1 MTTPP
6 NTSSATIPVNTLGRL
21 SLYRRLLLEQLTAGA
36 LQIYSHQLASLA
48 VSTPAQ
54 VRRDLMTIGF
64 AGSPRKGYSIRDLV
78 ASINAVLARSVE
90 TAVALVGVGNLGRA
104 ILAYYANRQPVR
116 FAAAFD
122 RAPEKA
128 GRILNGCRCYQV
140 EQMAE
145 IVAREQIHVGVI
157 AVPASE
163 AQAVADQLVLA
174 GVKGILNF
182 APVRLRVP
190 AGMYVEYVD
199 LMMALDKVAYYA
211 HQQVVPQEP
220 SR

>member
-1 MTTPP
+1 MSPLANSP
-6 NTSSATIPVNTLGRL
+6 GPAIPVNTLGRL
-21 SLYRRLLLEQLTAGA
+21 SLYRRLLLEQLTVGA
-36 LQIYSHQLASLA
+36 LQIYSHQLAALA

-64 AGSPRKGYSIRDLV
+64 AGSPRKGYVIRDLV
-78 ASINAVLARSVE
+78 QTINGVLARSVE

-122 RAPEKA
+122 RDPEKA
-128 GRILNGCRCYQV
+128 GRVLHGCRCYLAD
-140 EQMAE
+140 QMAP
-145 IVAREQIHVGVI
+145 IIAREQIHVGVI
-157 AVPASE
+157 AVPAPE

-190 AGMYVEYVD
+190 AGMHVEYVD

-211 HQQVVPQEP
+211 HQQVIPQES